1 MKICRFKKWSLA
13 AKAAVMITMASS
25 MLVITP
31 AAQATPAFA
40 RATGAECLKCHTTSF
55 PRLNWTG
62 ERFMRNGF
70 ALPKTGEAL
79 DVGFPGE
86 ADTTQK
92 TTSDLAMVKDIGNYL
107 SVRGKMTILDQ
118 PDTDS
123 AKKSI
128 GSPNWLQFF
137 VSGHL
142 APDVPFWAEAQIAT
156 DGGSAGDGSTEL
168 HNYFVG
174 WTNVLKDRSA
184 ESATLV
190 NFRAGGF
197 TPTEWTSVSD
207 QKRSIDSA
215 SSHPGAYRGKNGFTQ
230 VGKGLGIKTGIEYY
244 GYTDSFLWAA
254 AVGNDTGQNFND
266 KKRSS
271 GTQYWLVGRFD
282 FMEGSSISLLHMN
295 YGVDNGSA
303 DDLTSDTLSANWRI
317 GTDIDLRAQYSV
329 DNSGVGAVDDVS
341 GYTLQGDWTFVRG
354 MSAILRYDTTDNGAA
369 ADSEATQA
377 TAALVWAPWQNIKLT
392 AAYINEMEA
401 ASAAAEADTMSLQ
414 LQFAM

>member
-1 MKICRFKKWSLA
+1 MKISRFKNWSLT
-13 AKAAVMITMASS
+13 AKAAVMMTMASS

-31 AAQATPAFA
+31 AAQATPSFA
-40 RATGAECLKCHTTSF
+40 RQTGAECLKCHTSSF

-79 DVGFPGE
+79 DVGFSDE
-86 ADTTQK
+86 TDTTQK
-92 TTSDLAMVKDIGNYL
+92 TTSDLALVKDVGNIL
-107 SVRGKMTILDQ
+107 SFRGKMTVWDQ

-123 AKKSI
+123 AEKSI
-128 GSPNWLQFF
+128 ASPGFF
-137 VSGHL
+137 AIFGAGQL
-142 APDVPFWAEAQIAT
+142 APDVPFWAEAEIDT
-156 DGGSAGDGSTEL
+156 NDGSTTV

-174 WTNVLKDRSA
+174 WTNVLKDSSP

-190 NFRAGGF
+190 NFRVGGF
-197 TPTEWTSVSD
+197 TPTEWTSVND

-215 SSHPGAYRGKNGFTQ
+215 SSHPGAYRGKSGFTQ
-230 VGKGLGIKTGIEYY
+230 VGDGLGTKTALEYY
-244 GYTDSFLWAA
+244 GYTDSFFWAA
-254 AVGNDTGQNFND
+254 AVGNDTGANYHD
-266 KKRSS
+266 KDRSS

-295 YGVDNGSA
+295 YGVDNASA

-317 GTDIDLRAQYSV
+317 GTDVDLRAQYSV

-354 MSAILRYDTTDNGAA
+354 LTGILRYDTTDNGAA
-369 ADSEATQA
+369 VDSEAVQA
-377 TAALVWAPWQNIKLT
+377 TAALAWAPWQNIKLT
-392 AAYINEMEA
+392 AAYVNEMET
-401 ASAAAEADTMSLQ
+401 ASADPEADSMTLQ

>member
-1 MKICRFKKWSLA
+1 MKISRFKKWLLT
-13 AKAAVMITMASS
+13 AKATVMMTIASS

-31 AAQATPAFA
+31 AAQATPSFA
-40 RATGAECLKCHTTSF
+40 RQTGAECLKCHTSSF

-79 DVGFPGE
+79 DVGFSDE
-86 ADTTQK
+86 ADTPQK
-92 TTSDLAMVKDIGNYL
+92 TTSDLALVKDVGNIL
-107 SVRGKMTILDQ
+107 SVRGKMTIWDQ

-123 AKKSI
+123 ATKSI
-128 GSPNWLQFF
+128 GSPTFF
-137 VSGHL
+137 AIFGAGQL
-142 APDVPFWAEAQIAT
+142 APDVPVWAEAEI
-156 DGGSAGDGSTEL
+156 DTESGETTV

-174 WTNVLKDRSA
+174 WTNVLKDS
-184 ESATLV
+184 SPGNATLV

-215 SSHPGAYRGKNGFTQ
+215 SSHPGAYRGRSGFTQ
-230 VGKGLGIKTGIEYY
+230 VGDGLGTKTAVEYY
-244 GYTDSFLWAA
+244 GYTENFFWAA
-254 AVGNDTGQNFND
+254 AVGNDTGANYHD
-266 KKRSS
+266 RARSS
-271 GTQYWLVGRFD
+271 GIQHWLVGRFD

-295 YGVDNGSA
+295 YGDSA
-303 DDLTSDTLSANWRI
+303 TPDDLTSNTLSANWRI
-317 GTDIDLRAQYSV
+317 GNEIDLRAQYSV
-329 DNSGVGAVDDVS
+329 DDSGDGAVDDVS

-354 MSAILRYDTTDNGAA
+354 WTGILRYDTTDNGTA
-369 ADSEATQA
+369 ADSEAVQA

-392 AAYINEMEA
+392 AAYVNEMET
-401 ASAAAEADTMSLQ
+401 ASTDPEVDTMTLQ

>member
-1 MKICRFKKWSLA
+1 MKISRFKKWSLT
-13 AKAAVMITMASS
+13 AKATVMMTIASS

-31 AAQATPAFA
+31 AAQATPSFA
-40 RATGAECLKCHTTSF
+40 RQTGAECLKCHTSSF

-79 DVGFPGE
+79 DVGFSDE

-92 TTSDLAMVKDIGNYL
+92 TTSDLALIKDVGNIL
-107 SVRGKMTILDQ
+107 SVRGKMTIWDQ

-123 AKKSI
+123 ATKSI
-128 GSPNWLQFF
+128 GSPTFF
-137 VSGHL
+137 AIFGAGQL
-142 APDVPFWAEAQIAT
+142 APDVPVWAEAEI
-156 DGGSAGDGSTEL
+156 DTESGETTV

-174 WTNVLKDRSA
+174 WTNVLKDS
-184 ESATLV
+184 SPGNATLV

-215 SSHPGAYRGKNGFTQ
+215 SSHPGAYRGRSGFTQ
-230 VGKGLGIKTGIEYY
+230 VGDGLGTKTAVEYY
-244 GYTDSFLWAA
+244 GYTENFFWAA
-254 AVGNDTGQNFND
+254 AVGNDTGANYHD
-266 KKRSS
+266 RARSS
-271 GTQYWLVGRFD
+271 GTQHWLVGRFD

-295 YGVDNGSA
+295 YGDSA
-303 DDLTSDTLSANWRI
+303 TPDDLTSNTLSANWRI
-317 GTDIDLRAQYSV
+317 GNEIDLRAQYSV
-329 DNSGVGAVDDVS
+329 DDSGDGAVDDVS

-354 MSAILRYDTTDNGAA
+354 WTGILRYDTTDNGTA
-369 ADSEATQA
+369 ADSEAVQA
-377 TAALVWAPWQNIKLT
+377 TAALVWALWQNIKLT
-392 AAYINEMEA
+392 AAYVNEMET
-401 ASAAAEADTMSLQ
+401 ASTDPEVDTMTLQ